1 MIFRISNEHCKH
13 EGHLMFIRCLMMQ
26 CILIVGPPHELHL
39 GMCLRLFT
47 HE

>member
-1 MIFRISNEHCKH
+1 MTLKISNEHCKH
-13 EGHLMFIRCLMMQ
+13 GCHLMFIRCLMME
-26 CILIVGPPHELHL
+26 CILIVGPLHELDL